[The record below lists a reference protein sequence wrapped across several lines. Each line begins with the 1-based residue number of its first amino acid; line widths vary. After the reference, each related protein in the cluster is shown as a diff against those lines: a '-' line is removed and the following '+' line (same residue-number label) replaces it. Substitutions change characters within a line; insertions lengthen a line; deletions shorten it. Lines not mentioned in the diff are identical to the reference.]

1 MSHLPFYLASAS
13 PRRRELLGQLGLT
26 PTVLRSDI
34 DETPRE
40 GEQASDYTL
49 RLARE
54 KAQAGWLIR
63 ASQGLPEAPLL
74 ASDTTVALH
83 NAILGKPE
91 SVADA
96 KAMLARLSG
105 SRHEVY
111 TAIAITDGHRLETRL
126 STSIVAF
133 RTLTAEEIEAY
144 VATGEPM
151 DKAGSYG
158 IQGIAGIFV
167 SHIEGSYTGIMGL
180 PIFETAGLLADFG
193 IAVLN

>member
-1 MSHLPFYLASAS
+1 MSHPLFYLASAS

-34 DETPRE
+34 DETPLPNE
-40 GEQASDYTL
+40 PASDYTL
-49 RLARE
+49 RLAQE
-54 KAQAGWLIR
+54 KAAAGWKIR
-63 ASQGLPEAPLL
+63 AQQGLAEAPLL

-83 NAILGKPE
+83 NAILGKPDNTD
-91 SVADA
+91 DA

-105 SRHEVY
+105 GQHEVY
-111 TAIAITDGHRLETRL
+111 TAIAITDGQRTETRL
-126 STSIVAF
+126 STSTVTF
-133 RTLTAEEIEAY
+133 RTLSAAEIDAY

-167 SHIEGSYTGIMGL
+167 AHMEGSYTGIMGL
-180 PIFETAGLLADFG
+180 PIYETAGLLADFG
-193 IAVLN
+193 IVVLR